1 VNKKTV
7 PNLTHQAETSAESIS
22 GGMTQGEAMQ
32 RLIALQARD
41 RAAGLPM
48 APMAVAPWPWPD
60 RPETSHERLK
70 RRHPGLTDETI
81 DELTDLH
88 GG

>member
-32 RLIALQARD
+32 RVIALQARQ
-41 RAAGLPM
+41 RASGEPIVPLN
-48 APMAVAPWPWPD
+48 VAAEPSQKS
-60 RPETSHERLK
+60 ETYHEVLK
-70 RRHPGLTDETI
+70 RENPGLTDETI